1 MNQRLVRNA
10 PVVPTKSP
18 NPRPP
23 EGGRCTESELWASAL
38 KFTNWLDAA
47 GYATYDGYDVL
58 GSSYGRA
65 AKRFYYKKNPIGYV
79 LTAQVVAMEILCPG
93 LRALFVE
100 KKRYVT
106 SDGQLVMA
114 FLNMYEATCNRHGGR
129 PASTNGHP
137 EFSAA
142 HWLDKAKSLA
152 NDLVEQSVPGFHGL
166 CWGYP
171 IDWQSVNGFI
181 PKGTPVITSTPYCYE
196 AFALLY
202 DATGEQ
208 RYLELARSVSAFVS
222 QDLNDTPAGENAA
235 ASSYTPYDHGKVV
248 NANAYRAFVLI
259 DAAERF
265 QDEKLLAQGV
275 KNVNFILQSQN
286 PDGSWL
292 YAIDNPAEAFIDHFH
307 TCFVMKNLYKINRH
321 LQRED
326 VREAIVRGYRWY
338 RKALF
343 DEHDNPKT
351 YAIAPR
357 MEIVR
362 LEMYNIAEAIT
373 LGVLLRDEVPEAFSL
388 ASTLGEQLV
397 RQYQLPAGH
406 WITRIYKGGWRHT
419 FPYLRWPQA
428 QLFYALTNLL
438 LATA

>member
-1 MNQRLVRNA
+1 MNRNA
-10 PVVPTKSP
+10 MGNTAVAPTSSGNRLP
-18 NPRPP
+18 
-23 EGGRCTESELWASAL
+23 GGVGCNSSELWGSAL
-38 KFTNWLDAA
+38 KFANWLDAS
-47 GYATYDGYDVL
+47 GYASYDGYDFM
-58 GSSYGRA
+58 GSPYGRA
-65 AKRFYYKKNPIGYV
+65 AKRLYYQKNPLGYV
-79 LTAQVVAMEILCPG
+79 LTAQVVGMEILCPSM
-93 LRALFVE
+93 RALFV
-100 KKRYVT
+100 KKQRYVT
-106 SDGQLVMA
+106 AEGQLVMA
-114 FLNMYEATCNRHGGR
+114 FLNLYEAARNRQGER
-129 PASTNGHP
+129 LASTNGQQ
-137 EFSAA
+137 EQSAA
-142 HWLDKAKSLA
+142 SWLDKAKNLGDELPA
-152 NDLVEQSVPGFHGL
+152 QSVPGFHGM

-171 IDWQSVNGFI
+171 IDWQSMNGFI
-181 PKGTPVITSTPYCYE
+181 PKGTPVITSTPYAYE

-202 DATGEQ
+202 DATGDP
-208 RYLELARSVSAFVS
+208 RYLELARSVATFVS
-222 QDLNDTPAGENAA
+222 QDLNDTPMGENAA

-275 KNVNFILQSQN
+275 KNVNFILQSQD
-286 PDGSWL
+286 PEGSWL
-292 YAIDNPAEAFIDHFH
+292 YAIDNPKEAFIDHFH
-307 TCFVMKNLYKINRH
+307 TCFVMKNLHKINRH

-326 VREAIVRGYRWY
+326 VREAVIRGYHWY

-343 DEHDNPKT
+343 DQHDNPKT

-373 LGVLLRDEVPEAFSL
+373 LGVLLRDEIPEAFAL
-388 ASTLGEQLV
+388 AATLGERLV

-438 LATA
+438 LATE